1 LKGTI
6 VANYNGEFAFDE
18 EKYQAYLKEARDELF
33 SEVSN
38 LLSRI
43 NNLRLS
49 EKIIYALQ
57 TRGKLL
63 RPTLVLLSGQSVG
76 GNRELL
82 KKLALAIELLHNATL
97 VHDDILDNDHFRRDV
112 PAVYSKWGVRS
123 AILVGDALASLSLNL
138 SAEYGKEISK
148 IVSQT
153 CLSLCD
159 GEYMDA
165 AEITNEASEQYY
177 LEKIRKKT
185 ASLFKAA
192 TQCGAIAG
200 GGTASEIVSLAKF
213 GENYGI
219 AYQISDD
226 LSDIASLKDGLVP
239 GQNDFQ
245 TLPFIHLY
253 ESTGKR
259 ENAFQDLSPEQLYEL
274 LGNSNCLRYC
284 LDKTKEYLNKAVASL
299 EHLRGSV
306 YKFYLVKMVDNLLQ
320 ESRMF

>member
-1 LKGTI
+1 LKGSLVSNI
-6 VANYNGEFAFDE
+6 DGEFGFN
-18 EKYQAYLKEARDELF
+18 EKYQAYLKEAREELL
-33 SEVSN
+33 SEVSI

-43 NNLRLS
+43 NGFRLS

-76 GNRELL
+76 GNRKFL

-97 VHDDILDNDHFRRDV
+97 VHDDILDNDHFRRDAL
-112 PAVYSKWGVRS
+112 AVCSRWGVRS
-123 AILVGDALASLSLNL
+123 AILVGDALASLSFNL
-138 SAEYGKEISK
+138 SSEYGKKISK

-165 AEITNEASEQYY
+165 AEITNEMSEQYY

-200 GGTASEIVSLAKF
+200 GGTASEIVSLANF
-213 GENYGI
+213 GENYGM

-226 LSDIASLKDGLVP
+226 LSDITSLKDGLVP
-239 GQNDFQ
+239 GQSDFQ

-259 ENAFQDLSPEQLYEL
+259 ENAFQDLSPEQLYTL

-306 YKFYLVKMVDNLLQ
+306 YTFYLVKMVDNLLQ
-320 ESRMF
+320 ESQMF